1 MRVVIKCDGGC
12 ATGGHVAAGAAI
24 VYDQSG
30 NELGRRA
37 KFLKGV
43 TTPIAEYTGLIT
55 GLALAQELGATHV
68 VAWMDAELI
77 VRQVDGRYRC
87 QHPRL
92 RPMLGLVR
100 AHMARFES
108 AEVRELP
115 RAGPKMKR
123 RHANADADA
132 LATECM
138 TAKEDL

>member
-12 ATGGHVAAGAAI
+12 VPGGHVAAGAAI
-24 VYDQSG
+24 VYDESG

-55 GLALAQELGATHV
+55 GLALAQELGASHV
-68 VAWMDAELI
+68 VAWMDAELV
-77 VRQVDGRYRC
+77 VRHVDGRYRC
-87 QHPRL
+87 RNERL
-92 RPMLGLVR
+92 APMLALVR
-100 AHMARFES
+100 AHMARFQS

-115 RAGPKMKR
+115 KAGPKNKR

-138 TAKEDL
+138 TARRDL